1 MKRISAILVLSFLCS
16 FALAAEQVTS
26 PDGKVILTAGVEK
39 GKAYYEVSFDGKAVM
54 DRSFLGFR
62 LHDGDF
68 SKGFKVVGVTRDS
81 FDETWEQPW
90 GEQRLVRNNYNEL
103 TLSLK
108 GRKGRLVNVVF
119 RVFNDGVGFR
129 YEFPEQASLKDFRIM
144 EEYTQF
150 ALPCDAPCWAQP
162 HDATFYEGLYT
173 DEMVSQKDT
182 IATPA
187 TLELADDLYVSIHE
201 ADLTD
206 YASLA
211 LTPTGTVFNTAL
223 VPWANGVKVYASAPC
238 RTPWRTIV
246 VGDHPGD
253 LLVSRLILNLNEPC
267 RIEDTSWLET
277 GRYIGIW
284 WQMHLR
290 THTWN
295 MGPRHAATTE
305 ITKQYIDFAAKH
317 GFKGVLVEG
326 WNKGWEL
333 RYDLPGNNFS
343 FVEAYPDYDIE
354 ALCEYAASKGVK
366 IIAHNE
372 TGGNAAHY
380 EEHADEAFA
389 YYRSLGIN
397 SVKTGYVNK
406 LLDGKELQHSQYGIR
421 HYRKILE
428 KAAQNHIMVVNH
440 EPAMPTGLRRT
451 YPNMMS
457 GEGVRGQEWNAW
469 NAGGGNPPYHTCILP
484 FTRGL
489 AGPMDFTPVVFNYE
503 KSFLP
508 DTRPLSTRAKQ
519 LAEFVVLYT
528 PWQMA
533 ADIIENLEGQPAL
546 TFVENCPT
554 DWEQTVVPCADL
566 GEYAVIA
573 RQERKG
579 TDWFVGAVNNEN
591 PRQISLSLDFLEEG
605 AVYDAFVYED
615 GPDAHYLENP
625 YAMAFRQL
633 KVTSADVLDLKLAA
647 SGGAAIR
654 LERR

>member
-1 MKRISAILVLSFLCS
+1 MKRLFLISVLVS
-16 FALAAEQVTS
+16 FASLVYGSEKVVS
-26 PDGKVILTAGVEK
+26 PDGKIALTAGIEK
-39 GKAYYEVSFDGKAVM
+39 GRVWYEVTFDGKSVM
-54 DRSFLGFR
+54 DRSYLGFR

-68 SKGFKVVGVTRDS
+68 SRGFKVTGTTRDA

-90 GEQRLVRNNYNEL
+90 GEERLVRNHYNEL
-103 TLSLK
+103 TFCLK
-108 GRKGRLVNVVF
+108 GRKGRKMDVVF

-129 YEFPEQASLKDFRIM
+129 YEFPEQSRLKDFRIM
-144 EEYTQF
+144 EEYTEF

-162 HDATFYEGLYT
+162 ADATFYEGLYT
-173 DEMVSQKDT
+173 DEPVSQKDT
-182 IATPA
+182 IATPV

-206 YASLA
+206 YASIA
-211 LTPTGTVFNTAL
+211 LTPEGTVFRTAL

-246 VGDHPGD
+246 IGDEPGD
-253 LLVSRLILNLNEPC
+253 LIVSRLILNLNEPC
-267 RIEDTSWLET
+267 RIDTSWIET

-295 MGPRHAATTE
+295 MGPNHAATTE

-333 RYDLPGNNFS
+333 QYDKPGNYFS
-343 FVEAYPDYDIE
+343 FTEAYPDYDIE
-354 ALCEYAASKGVK
+354 ELCRYGASKGVR

-380 EEHADEAFA
+380 EEHADSAFA
-389 YYRSLGIN
+389 YYNRLGIN
-397 SVKTGYVNK
+397 SVKTGYVNG

-421 HYRKILE
+421 HYRRILE
-428 KAAQNHIMVVNH
+428 TAARHHIMVVNH
-440 EPAMPTGLRRT
+440 EPAMPSGLRRT

-508 DTRPLSTRAKQ
+508 ETRPLSTRAKQ
-519 LAEFVVLYT
+519 LGEFVVLYT

-554 DWEQTVVPCADL
+554 DWEKTVVPCAEL
-566 GEYAVIA
+566 GEYTVIA
-573 RQERKG
+573 RQEREG
-579 TDWFVGAVNNEN
+579 DDWFLGAVNNEKERELN
-591 PRQISLSLDFLEEG
+591 IELDFLEPG
-605 AVYDAFVYED
+605 ASYDAFIYED
-615 GPDAHYLENP
+615 GPSAHYLDNP
-625 YAMAFRQL
+625 YEMTIRQM
-633 KVTSADVLDLKLAA
+633 KVCSEDVLVLKLAS

-654 LERR
+654 FEKR